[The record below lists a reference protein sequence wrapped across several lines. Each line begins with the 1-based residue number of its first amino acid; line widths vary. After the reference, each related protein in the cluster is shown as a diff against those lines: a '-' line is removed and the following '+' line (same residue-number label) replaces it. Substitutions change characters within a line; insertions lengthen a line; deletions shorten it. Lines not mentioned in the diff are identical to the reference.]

1 VVTLAAPVVAAP
13 RRCGCGSVR
22 SFTAPDSAGIAPVVA
37 MLMARLAMRV
47 LIWCAAGAIVG
58 ATRYVGGAPPE
69 ARAEALARSGR
80 ESSPPYARR

>member
-1 VVTLAAPVVAAP
+1 
-13 RRCGCGSVR
+13 
-22 SFTAPDSAGIAPVVA
+22 